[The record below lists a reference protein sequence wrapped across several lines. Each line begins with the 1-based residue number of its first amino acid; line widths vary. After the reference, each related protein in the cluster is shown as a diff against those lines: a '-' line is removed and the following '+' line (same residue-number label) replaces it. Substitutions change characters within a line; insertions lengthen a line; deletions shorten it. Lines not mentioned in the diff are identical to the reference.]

1 MCRFCPISTDIW
13 LSMCAFWS
21 NIAAGALSGKTAQYE
36 LCSIFELIRTLEA
49 QKEKTAHLHMTR
61 RRSLFTFSKNDTT
74 NVIHDFGRLM
84 YDNLALNTSQLFMWR
99 FCVYESVKIVKTNCS
114 CAVFQKTGT
123 LIFQRTKQLS
133 CLSYR
138 SHWELSFELKKGKTN
153 TTRVVRFFL
162 YEVFNTRFG
171 RAQSFHIL
179 C

>member
-1 MCRFCPISTDIW
+1 MRFLPNYNWYLTEHVCFLIKHCGRCIKWKNSTIRIMLDFWAYTNISST
-13 LSMCAFWS
+13 
-21 NIAAGALSGKTAQYE
+21 E
-36 LCSIFELIRTLEA
+36 R
-49 QKEKTAHLHMTR
+49 KTAHLHMTR
-61 RRSLFTFSKNDTT
+61 RRSLFTLSKNDTT

-84 YDNLALNTSQLFMWR
+84 NGNLSVNTSQLFMWR

-138 SHWELSFELKKGKTN
+138 SHLELSFELKKGKTN

-162 YEVFNTRFG
+162 WG
-171 RAQSFHIL
+171 LQL
-179 C
+179 CTFVSTV